1 MKKLFV
7 ALTMMMFLGSVTAT
21 AYAATIGSCT
31 VKSCQQDDKD
41 KKDCKKEKG
50 CCKDKKEC
58 SKDKKEECKKGDDKK
73 CCSKDKKETC
83 KKEGEEKKCCAKD
96 KK

>member
-1 MKKLFV
+1 MKKVFV

-21 AYAATIGSCT
+21 AYAATTGSCS

-41 KKDCKKEKG
+41 KKECKKEKG

-58 SKDKKEECKKGDDKK
+58 SKDKKAECSKDKKESCKKEGGEKK
-73 CCSKDKKETC
+73 CCSKDKN
-83 KKEGEEKKCCAKD
+83 
-96 KK
+96 

>member
-1 MKKLFV
+1 MKKVFV

-21 AYAATIGSCT
+21 AYAASTGSCS

-58 SKDKKEECKKGDDKK
+58 SKDKKAECSKDKKESCKKEGGEKK
-73 CCSKDKKETC
+73 CCSKDKN
-83 KKEGEEKKCCAKD
+83 
-96 KK
+96 

>member
-1 MKKLFV
+1 MKKVFV
-7 ALTMMMFLGSVTAT
+7 ALTMMMFLGSLTAT
-21 AYAATIGSCT
+21 VYAATTGSCS

-58 SKDKKEECKKGDDKK
+58 SKDKKAECSKDKKESCKKDGGEKK
-73 CCSKDKKETC
+73 CCSKDKN
-83 KKEGEEKKCCAKD
+83 
-96 KK
+96 

>member
-1 MKKLFV
+1 MKKVLV
-7 ALTMMMFLGSVTAT
+7 ALTMMMFLGSISAT
-21 AYAATIGSCT
+21 AYAASSGSCT

-41 KKDCKKEKG
+41 KKECKKDKG

-73 CCSKDKKETC
+73 CCSKDKKEEH
-83 KKEGEEKKCCAKD
+83 KKGDD

>member
-1 MKKLFV
+1 MKKVLV
-7 ALTMMMFLGSVTAT
+7 ALTMMMFLGSISAT
-21 AYAATIGSCT
+21 AYAASSGSCT
-31 VKSCQQDDKD
+31 VKSCQQDDKEKKEC
-41 KKDCKKEKG
+41 KKDKG

-73 CCSKDKKETC
+73 CCSKDKKEEH
-83 KKEGEEKKCCAKD
+83 KKGDD

>member
-1 MKKLFV
+1 MKKVFV

-21 AYAATIGSCT
+21 AYAASTGSCS

-58 SKDKKEECKKGDDKK
+58 SKDKKAE
-73 CCSKDKKETC
+73 CSKDKKETC
-83 KKEGEEKKCCAKD
+83 KKDGGEKKCCSKD
-96 KK
+96 KN

>member
-1 MKKLFV
+1 MKKVFV

-21 AYAATIGSCT
+21 AYAATTGSCS

-58 SKDKKEECKKGDDKK
+58 SKDKKAE
-73 CCSKDKKETC
+73 CSKDKKETC
-83 KKEGEEKKCCAKD
+83 KKEGGEKKCCSKD
-96 KK
+96 KN

>member
-1 MKKLFV
+1 MKKVFV

-21 AYAATIGSCT
+21 AYAATMGSCS

-58 SKDKKEECKKGDDKK
+58 SKDKKAE
-73 CCSKDKKETC
+73 CSKDKKETC
-83 KKEGEEKKCCAKD
+83 KKEGGEKKCCSKD
-96 KK
+96 KN

>member
-1 MKKLFV
+1 MKKVFV

-21 AYAATIGSCT
+21 AYAATTGSCS

-58 SKDKKEECKKGDDKK
+58 SKDKKAECSKDKKESCKKEGGEKK
-73 CCSKDKKETC
+73 CCSKDKN
-83 KKEGEEKKCCAKD
+83 
-96 KK
+96 